1 VLKVISVKLNFLKMI
16 ILKSLYIFTVIPMK
30 NKGNHYI
37 PNPKQFTH
45 EIAEETKV
53 LSHEIVEGITRI
65 YTPLD
70 LRRNNY
76 LKSLSRNLHSLLEK
90 KLWLKILISMGLG
103 IALGLFLG
111 PLGGYV
117 DPVYAEI
124 IGEWIALPGYI
135 FLALLKMIV
144 IPLVFASII
153 LGVASQSMSELKRTG
168 LFTAAYFVMTTAI
181 ATSIGLGMALY
192 IHPGK
197 FIDGN
202 LVESALGGGSQAVPT
217 SLDFDPSVL
226 NFPSLLVGNIFPSNP
241 LGAMVSGEM
250 LQVVFLAVIIG
261 VALVSLNKEQSTP
274 MVNFL
279 NSVQSI
285 CMTVVKW
292 SMSLAPIAVFGLL
305 TKFTIKLGIDALM
318 GMVVYVG
325 TVLASLTLLMCL
337 NLLIVFFVARY
348 NPFTFLK
355 AIRDVLLLA
364 FSTSS
369 SAAVMPLTLKTAQ
382 ENLGVRPS
390 ISQFVIPLGATVN
403 MNGTALYQGV
413 ATVFL
418 AEVFGIHL
426 GPIQLLIVMVMAV
439 AASIGTP
446 SIPGVGII
454 VLAMILGSV
463 GIPTS
468 GIALIMG
475 VDRILDMCR
484 TAVNVA
490 GDLVTCKVMDRL
502 LREEAEKTNNKM
514 ALKIEEQ
521 TGEKANEIMA
531 ASPDGVSSE
540 FSASDSSNV

>member
-1 VLKVISVKLNFLKMI
+1 MIPLSNPYISP
-16 ILKSLYIFTVIPMK
+16 VIPMK
-30 NKGNHYI
+30 ARNNHFI
-37 PNPKQFTH
+37 PDPKKFTH
-45 EIAEETKV
+45 ELAEETKV
-53 LSHEIVEGITRI
+53 LGHEISEGITRI
-65 YTPLD
+65 YSPLD

-76 LKSLSRNLHSLLEK
+76 LKGLSRNLHDLLEK

-103 IALGLFLG
+103 IVLGLFLG
-111 PLGGYV
+111 PFGGYIN
-117 DPVYAEI
+117 PASAEI

-144 IPLVFASII
+144 VPLVFASII
-153 LGVASQSMSELKRTG
+153 LGVASQSMSELKKTG
-168 LFTAAYFVMTTAI
+168 LFTAVYFLITTAI
-181 ATSIGLGMALY
+181 ATAIGLEMALY
-192 IHPGK
+192 IHPGR
-197 FIDGN
+197 FISGD
-202 LVESALGGGSQAVPT
+202 LVESALGVKAQSVTTGLSFDT
-217 SLDFDPSVL
+217 SALDLPS
-226 NFPSLLVGNIFPSNP
+226 FLVGNIFPSNP
-241 LGAMVSGEM
+241 FGAMVSGEM
-250 LQVVFLAVIIG
+250 LQVVFLAVVIG
-261 VALVSLNKEQSTP
+261 VALVSLDKEQSTP
-274 MVNFL
+274 MVSFL

-292 SMSLAPIAVFGLL
+292 SMSLAPVAVFGLL
-305 TKFTIKLGIDALM
+305 TKFTIKLGVDALM
-318 GMVVYVG
+318 GMVVYVA
-325 TVLASLTLLMCL
+325 TVLVSLALMMCL
-337 NLLIVFFVARY
+337 NLLIVFFIARS
-348 NPFTFLK
+348 NPFDFLK

-426 GPIQLLIVMVMAV
+426 GPFQLLMVMVLAV
-439 AASIGTP
+439 GASIGTP

-454 VLAMILGSV
+454 VLAMILNSV

-502 LREEAEKTNNKM
+502 LGRKFKEKSEETDAQIKGKTAEK
-514 ALKIEEQ
+514 I
-521 TGEKANEIMA
+521 GEKI
-531 ASPDGVSSE
+531 SE
-540 FSASDSSNV
+540 L